1 MRDGRTIESIGRTVQ
16 FYHTNQKEH
25 KVSDIPKNIN
35 DILNNPEQLE
45 EFADLNRLTPEA
57 AKALLERMLK
67 EPEMSKAAEEYISS
81 ADRTDDFKAYTAGEE
96 KGYLRG
102 QEAGFAKG
110 AVVGA
115 MAVIGTITV
124 AGLTYLARSR

>member
-1 MRDGRTIESIGRTVQ
+1 MG
-16 FYHTNQKEH
+16 
-25 KVSDIPKNIN
+25 DIPKNAK
-35 DILNNPEQLE
+35 DILNDPKELE
-45 EFADLNRLTPEA
+45 KFADISRITPEA

-67 EPEMSKAAEEYISS
+67 EPEMSKAAEDFISS

-115 MAVIGTITV
+115 MAVLGTMTV

>member
-35 DILNNPEQLE
+35 DILNNPKELE

-67 EPEMSKAAEEYISS
+67 EPEMSKAAEDFISS